1 MILCHLNVIYIGVPL
16 QGIENL
22 LRAKVHESMIDTA
35 PCTEHNSA
43 SVIHHDA
50 ETQCETTNLF
60 DAETQCKKG
69 LERSIAIQTLAP
81 RKKNT
86 KK

>member
-1 MILCHLNVIYIGVPL
+1 M
-16 QGIENL
+16 QEIENL
-22 LRAKVHESMIDTA
+22 LSGKVHESMVDTS
-35 PCTEHNSA
+35 PCMEHNPA
-43 SVIHHDA
+43 SVIYHDA

-60 DAETQCKKG
+60 DAETQCEKV

-81 RKKNT
+81 RKKKT

>member
-1 MILCHLNVIYIGVPL
+1 
-16 QGIENL
+16 
-22 LRAKVHESMIDTA
+22 MIDTSQ
-35 PCTEHNSA
+35 CTEHNPA

-60 DAETQCKKG
+60 DAETQCENV
-69 LERSIAIQTLAP
+69 LERSIAIQTLVP